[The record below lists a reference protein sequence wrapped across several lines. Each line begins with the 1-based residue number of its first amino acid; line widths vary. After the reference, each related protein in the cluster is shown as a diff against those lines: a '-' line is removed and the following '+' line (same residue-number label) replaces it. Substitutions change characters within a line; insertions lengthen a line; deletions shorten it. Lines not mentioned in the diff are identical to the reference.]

1 MKSFK
6 EYIEEEF
13 ALPEYPMQVPEKDDN
28 GEWVTGD
35 APKPIEG
42 FEDGDAKKII
52 DKANK
57 QVEKDRSG

>member
-1 MKSFK
+1 
-6 EYIEEEF
+6 
-13 ALPEYPMQVPEKDDN
+13 MQVPEKDDN

>member
-6 EYIEEEF
+6 EF
-13 ALPEYPMQVPEKDDN
+13 MLPDYPMQIDHTKDN

-42 FEDGDAKKII
+42 FEYYDTKSVI
-52 DKANK
+52 DKAR
-57 QVEKDRSG
+57 QQIMKDRK